1 MQTYFTLP
9 SLLREV
15 QSFAKL
21 WWRYQ
26 LQLHLKMFFHLDVVV
41 VDVVLHIDW
50 TDSDTVHGVLD
61 RDEQDTVQMMMLWLV
76 SHQRRELT
84 AKLIVTR
91 RISPRLPSPGVFPKT
106 RRWREVLRESCWHW
120 CWWFWWRC
128 CWWCWW
134 WWSYGETILSMWS
147 KIWTSCMTLT
157 FRCVLRVTWA
167 VDTDQHWCVQCTAVF
182 SGHEWIIN
190 TALTFSLH
198 LKGVKNWKNIAD

>member
-1 MQTYFTLP
+1 MQTYFALP

-21 WWRYQ
+21 YWRYQ
-26 LQLHLKMFFHLDVVV
+26 LQLHLKMFFHLDGVV
-41 VDVVLHIDW
+41 VDVVLHNDW

-61 RDEQDTVQMMMLWLV
+61 RDEQDTVQMMMMMLWLV
-76 SHQRRELT
+76 SHQRRELR

-120 CWWFWWRC
+120 CWWFRWRC

-167 VDTDQHWCVQCTAVF
+167 VILT
-182 SGHEWIIN
+182 N
-190 TALTFSLH
+190 TGVSSVLKSSQVMNGSLTQLWH
-198 LKGVKNWKNIAD
+198 YHCI